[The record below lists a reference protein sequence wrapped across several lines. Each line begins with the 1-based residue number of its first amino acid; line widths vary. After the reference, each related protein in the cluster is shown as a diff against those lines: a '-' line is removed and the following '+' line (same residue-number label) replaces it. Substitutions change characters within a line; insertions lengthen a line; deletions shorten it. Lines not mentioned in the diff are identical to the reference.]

1 MLRSAASDFMT
12 AVEELN
18 GVIGSDDVIDSP
30 VTMTMVNSRLMFME
44 RSFLDTGADG
54 TVG

>member
-12 AVEELN
+12 AVEELS
-18 GVIGSDDVIDSP
+18 GVIGSDDVIDSS
-30 VTMTMVNSRLMFME
+30 VTMTMVNSRIMFME
-44 RSFLDTGADG
+44 RSFLDTGPDG